1 MVGFVKVPPFR
12 LQGRQ
17 FTVKPTPQATSK
29 EVDVEDY
36 ILSLFASLSVLDPMN
51 IRLKLNPATLSD
63 FV

>member
-36 ILSLFASLSVLDPMN
+36 ILSLFASLSSPG
-51 IRLKLNPATLSD
+51 SD
-63 FV
+63 EY